1 MMTFSFY
8 IKKMDNMESTIQ
20 RLLETVYAM
29 LARTAELAGSGS
41 ARPRISDRCI
51 ARSANS
57 LVLRIALYI
66 SGHMSHSFF
75 ACSMCHKP
83 CGVGCVTSST

>member
-1 MMTFSFY
+1 MMMTFSFY

-41 ARPRISDRCI
+41 ARRPGIYPRFLFTEFGITSTNSDLELPVTEE
-51 ARSANS
+51 ASYEKWESAS
-57 LVLRIALYI
+57 
-66 SGHMSHSFF
+66 
-75 ACSMCHKP
+75 
-83 CGVGCVTSST
+83 